1 MILVSILIS
10 LGVEKFFATVQDL
23 RQFDWFSDYTRRLRT
38 GLGRFG
44 NGAFGVLVI
53 IALPLIGVGLI
64 YFVLDKLDGGYELL
78 GFIFALAVLIFCLG
92 PRNLDEQVQAY
103 IAAREADDTEAV
115 QRTATGI
122 LHEDIPGAAFQLSRA
137 VIESILVQANE
148 RVLAVWFWFA
158 VLGPVGA
165 LLYRLSSVLKTNT
178 IGERATSDF
187 AQAATRLHAILDW
200 LPARLVGLGYAISGS
215 FVDAIANWRSCAS
228 KWEGNWQ
235 ESSIGVLLASGIGAL
250 KLDADYSRGALTELD
265 LPSEVAHI
273 KSTQALVWRTL
284 VAWIVIIA
292 LMTLAGWAS

>member
-1 MILVSILIS
+1 MILVAILIS
-10 LGVEKFFATVQDL
+10 LGVEKFFAAVQEF
-23 RQFDWFSDYTRRLRT
+23 RRFDWFIEFARRMRT

-44 NGAFGVLVI
+44 NGAFGVLLI
-53 IALPLIGVGLI
+53 TALPVAAVGLI
-64 YFVLDKLDGGYELL
+64 YFLLYELLGLL
-78 GFIFALAVLIFCLG
+78 GFIFAVFVLIFCLG
-92 PRNLDEQVQAY
+92 PRNLDEQVHAY
-103 IAAREADDTEAV
+103 INAREADDTDAV
-115 QRTATGI
+115 QRSATGI

-200 LPARLVGLGYAISGS
+200 LPARLVSLGYAISGS
-215 FVDAIANWRSCAS
+215 FVDAIANWRSCS
-228 KWEGNWQ
+228 VKWANNWQ

-250 KLDADYSRGALTELD
+250 KLDDDYSREALTELD
-265 LPSEVAHI
+265 VPSEVAHI
-273 KSTQALVWRTL
+273 KSAQALVWRTL
-284 VAWIVIIA
+284 VTWLVIIA

>member
-1 MILVSILIS
+1 MILVAILIS
-10 LGVEKFFATVQDL
+10 LGVEKFFTTVQEF
-23 RQFDWFSDYTRRLRT
+23 RRFDWFIEFARRLRT

-44 NGAFGVLVI
+44 NGALGVLLTI
-53 IALPLIGVGLI
+53 GLPVFGIGLI
-64 YFVLDKLDGGYELL
+64 YYLLYEVLGLL
-78 GFIFALAVLIFCLG
+78 GFIFAVLVLIFSLG

-103 IAAREADDTEAV
+103 ISSRETDDTEAV
-115 QRTATGI
+115 QRSATGI

-148 RVLAVWFWFA
+148 RIFAVLFWFA

-178 IGERATSDF
+178 LGERATSDF

-215 FVDAIANWRSCAS
+215 FVDAIANWRSCSS
-228 KWEGNWQ
+228 KWADNWQ
-235 ESSIGVLLASGIGAL
+235 ASSIGVLLASGIGAL
-250 KLDADYSRGALTELD
+250 KLDIDYSHEGLTETD
-265 LPSEVAHI
+265 LTSEVAHI